1 MRLRFS
7 RTADYALRAALEIAR
22 VADTE
27 LVTRRALADT
37 TNAPTSVVAQ
47 VLATLAREDI
57 LEAHAGPKGGYRLA
71 RPADDVSVYEVVVA
85 IDGEDHEERCVLRE
99 SVCSW
104 TGACPFHPV
113 MAQAQERFLDI
124 LRTTTLADV
133 LAGDTAATAAHDGA

>member
-1 MRLRFS
+1 MKLRFS

-22 VADTE
+22 VPDTE
-27 LVTRRALADT
+27 LVTRRALADAI
-37 TNAPTSVVAQ
+37 NAPTSILAQ

-57 LEAHAGPKGGYRLA
+57 LAAHAGPKGGYQLA
-71 RPADDVSVYEVVVA
+71 RPAGDVSVYEVVTA

-99 SVCSW
+99 SICSW

-113 MAQAQERFLDI
+113 MARAQERFLDT

-133 LAGDTAATAAHDGA
+133 LAGDTTVTTAHDGA